1 MPYDIAIIGGGP
13 GGYVAAIYA
22 GKKKAKVCLIERDE
36 LGGTCLNRGC
46 IPTKALIH
54 SASIVNEIKQAK
66 RFGIITRDVQI
77 DWNTIQKNKETIVKT
92 LTKGVE
98 NLLKAN
104 GVKTY
109 KGTAKLLD
117 KNTIEITY
125 QTGQKETITAQKIIL
140 ATGSSPVIIPI
151 PGYDLPGV
159 ITSDEALSLDA
170 LPESMLIIGGGVI
183 GIELGYIY
191 NTMGV
196 DITIVEMLSQILP
209 RQDEEIQ
216 KELRKILERQGIK
229 IYTSSKVKA
238 IEKTEDKLITT
249 FETQEGVKQITTD
262 RVLMAAGRKPNTEAV
277 KDLNLDIQKTGI
289 TVDEYLR
296 TNIQNIYAIGDATGK
311 SMLAHVASHQG
322 ITAAK
327 NALGQNK
334 KMDYKVIPGCIYT
347 SPEVASVGLTE
358 EEARQKYKDNI
369 KIGRF
374 PFIASGKALTL
385 GERQGFVK
393 IISDSKYNEILG
405 IHILGPN
412 ATELAAEAALAIKLE
427 CTAEE
432 LADTIHAHPTLSEA
446 VMEASFDLLGE
457 PIHKM

>member
-54 SASIVNEIKQAK
+54 SANIVSEIKQAK

-296 TNIQNIYAIGDATGK
+296 TNIQNIYAIGDVTGK

-322 ITAAK
+322 ITATK

-405 IHILGPN
+405 VHILGPN

-432 LADTIHAHPTLSEA
+432 LTDTIHAHPTLSEA

>member
-54 SASIVNEIKQAK
+54 SANIVSEIKQAK

-125 QTGQKETITAQKIIL
+125 HTGQKETITAQKIIL

-159 ITSDEALSLDA
+159 ITSDEALSLEE

-196 DITIVEMLSQILP
+196 DITIVEMLPQILP

-229 IYTSSKVKA
+229 IYTSSKVEA

-296 TNIQNIYAIGDATGK
+296 TNIQNIYAIGDVTGK

-405 IHILGPN
+405 VHILGPN

>member
-54 SASIVNEIKQAK
+54 SANIVSEIKQAK

-405 IHILGPN
+405 VHILGPN

-432 LADTIHAHPTLSEA
+432 LTDTIHAHPTLSEA

>member
-296 TNIQNIYAIGDATGK
+296 TNIQNIYAIGDVTGK

-322 ITAAK
+322 ITATK

>member
-54 SASIVNEIKQAK
+54 SANIVSEIKQAK

-140 ATGSSPVIIPI
+140 ATGSSTVIIPI

-159 ITSDEALSLDA
+159 ITSDEALSLEE

-196 DITIVEMLSQILP
+196 DITIVEMLPQILP

-296 TNIQNIYAIGDATGK
+296 TNIQNIYAIGDVTGK

-358 EEARQKYKDNI
+358 QEARQKYKDNI

-405 IHILGPN
+405 VHILGPN

>member
-54 SASIVNEIKQAK
+54 SANIVSEIKQAK

-159 ITSDEALSLDA
+159 ITSDEALSLEE

-196 DITIVEMLSQILP
+196 DITIVEMLPQILP

-229 IYTSSKVKA
+229 IYTNSKVKA

-296 TNIQNIYAIGDATGK
+296 TNIQNIYAIGDVTGK

-405 IHILGPN
+405 VHILGPN